1 MRSCTG
7 LARILT
13 LGVLALLCGA
23 LGAQPVYPNKP
34 IHIIVPYPPGG
45 STDPMARLAAQ
56 KLAERWSQSVIVD
69 NRPGGNTIIGTDAV
83 AKAPADGYT
92 ILLAST
98 AFVTTPS
105 LVPYLPYDTSKDF
118 DAGATIAKSRN
129 VLVLNASVAA
139 NTLQELIA
147 LARSKPG
154 QLNFASSGVGTSV
167 HLAGELFNIMAE
179 TKIQHI
185 PYKGSGP
192 LISDLIGGQVQ
203 MSFQIP
209 VSAISHIKSGKL
221 KALAVTGET
230 RLATLPQVPVFAEA
244 GLPGFDMTGWYALML
259 PAGTPK
265 AIIDK
270 LSNEMKTILAT
281 PDTLDYLAKQ
291 GMEPYISTPGQV
303 AALMK
308 SDIAKFAGIIKTAN
322 IKLE

>member
-1 MRSCTG
+1 MRSCRIF
-7 LARILT
+7 ARILA
-13 LGVLALLCGA
+13 LGVLAVLSGA
-23 LGAQPVYPNKP
+23 LSAQQAYPNKP
-34 IHIIVPYPPGG
+34 IRFIVPYPPGG

-56 KLAERWSQSVIVD
+56 KLSEKWGQSVIVD
-69 NRPGGNTIIGTDAV
+69 NRPGGNTIIGTEAV
-83 AKAPADGYT
+83 AKAPPDGYT

-105 LVPYLPYDTSKDF
+105 LVPYLPYDTIKDF
-118 DAGATIAKSRN
+118 SAAATIAKSRN
-129 VLVLNASVAA
+129 VLVLNPSVPA
-139 NTLQELIA
+139 NSLRELIA
-147 LARSKPG
+147 LAKSKPG

-209 VSAISHIKSGKL
+209 VSALQHIKSGKL
-221 KALAVTGET
+221 KAIAVTGEA
-230 RLATLPQVPVFAEA
+230 RLATAPQIPTFAEA
-244 GLPGFDMTGWYALML
+244 GLPGFDMTGWYAIVA
-259 PAGTPK
+259 PAATPK

-270 LSNEMKTILAT
+270 ISGDMAVILAMPET
-281 PDTLDYLAKQ
+281 QEQLARQ
-291 GMEPYISTPGQV
+291 GMEHYISTPAQV
-303 AALMK
+303 AALFK
-308 SDIAKFAGIIKTAN
+308 ADIAKYARIIKSAN

>member
-1 MRSCTG
+1 MRSCRIF
-7 LARILT
+7 ARILA
-13 LGVLALLCGA
+13 LGVLAVLSGA
-23 LGAQPVYPNKP
+23 LSAQQAYPNKP
-34 IHIIVPYPPGG
+34 IRFIVPSPPGG

-56 KLAERWSQSVIVD
+56 KLSEKWGQSVIVD
-69 NRPGGNTIIGTDAV
+69 NRPGGNTIIGTEAV
-83 AKAPADGYT
+83 AKAPPDGYT

-105 LVPYLPYDTSKDF
+105 LVPYLPYDTIKDF
-118 DAGATIAKSRN
+118 SAAATIAKSRN
-129 VLVLNASVAA
+129 VLVLNPSVPA
-139 NTLQELIA
+139 NSLRELIA
-147 LARSKPG
+147 LAKSKPG

-209 VSAISHIKSGKL
+209 VSALQHIKSGKL
-221 KALAVTGET
+221 KAIAVTGEA
-230 RLATLPQVPVFAEA
+230 RLATAPQIPTFAEA
-244 GLPGFDMTGWYALML
+244 GLPGFDMTGWYAIVA
-259 PAGTPK
+259 PAATPK

-270 LSNEMKTILAT
+270 ISGDMAVILAMPET
-281 PDTLDYLAKQ
+281 QEQLARQ
-291 GMEPYISTPGQV
+291 GMEHYISTPAQV
-303 AALMK
+303 AALFK
-308 SDIAKFAGIIKTAN
+308 ADIAKYARIIKSAN